1 MVPLISVRDREWRG
15 VRRHLGAALMVA
27 VMSILPAE
35 AADVAPPGQKVL
47 LVVAHP
53 DDEFAFAAT
62 TYRLARELGATVDQV
77 VITNGESGYHYS
89 GLAELVYGVRLTDR
103 ASARARLPEIRRQ
116 EALAAGRILG
126 IRRHYFLG
134 QRDDGVSRDVDDT
147 LQRLWD
153 SAGVLR
159 SLEGLMRRERYDF
172 VFTTL
177 PTAQTHA
184 HHRAAAV
191 LTLQA
196 VCRLPEAAR
205 PVVLAADPDDEDPA
219 AFTGL
224 PSYRVTQPIDT
235 RPVFTFDRRRRFGF
249 HDAFSYQIVVNWVIA
264 EYKSQGLFQNDY
276 NRRDSEQF
284 WAFAAS
290 GPEAAGRCD
299 VLASSLNNPASVL
312 AIR

>member
-1 MVPLISVRDREWRG
+1 
-15 VRRHLGAALMVA
+15 
-27 VMSILPAE
+27 
-35 AADVAPPGQKVL
+35 L

-53 DDEFAFAAT
+53 DDEYAFAAT

-77 VITNGESGYHYS
+77 VITNGEAGYHYS
-89 GLAELVYGVRLTDR
+89 ALAEQVYGVQLTDQ

-126 IRRHYFLG
+126 IRHHYFLG
-134 QRDDGVSRDVDDT
+134 QRDDGVTGDVDDT

-153 SAGVLR
+153 SARVVR
-159 SLEGLMRRERYDF
+159 SLEELMRRERYDF

-196 VCRLPEAAR
+196 VSRLLEETR
-205 PVVLAADPDDEDPA
+205 PVVLAADPDDEDPT

-224 PSYRVTQPIDT
+224 PGYPIT
-235 RPVFTFDRRRRFGF
+235 RPLTAKPVFTFDRRRRFGF

-284 WAFAAS
+284 WAFATGGADT
-290 GPEAAGRCD
+290 ARRCS
-299 VLASSLNNPASVL
+299 VLAASLNNPVSVL

>member
-1 MVPLISVRDREWRG
+1 MPTALLIALVLAFPVAGANAVPG
-15 VRRHLGAALMVA
+15 GH
-27 VMSILPAE
+27 
-35 AADVAPPGQKVL
+35 KVL

-53 DDEFAFAAT
+53 DDEYAFAAT
-62 TYRLARELGATVDQV
+62 TYRLTRDLDATVDQV
-77 VITNGESGYHYS
+77 VITNGEAGYHYS
-89 GLAELVYGVRLTDR
+89 ALAERVYGVQLTDP

-116 EALAAGRILG
+116 EAIAAGRILG
-126 IRRHYFLG
+126 IRHHYFLG
-134 QRDDGVSRDVDDT
+134 QRDDGVTTDVDDT

-153 SAGVLR
+153 SARVLR
-159 SLEGLMRRERYDF
+159 SLEELMRREHYDF

-191 LTLQA
+191 LALQA
-196 VCRLPEAAR
+196 VSRLSEEAR
-205 PVVLAADPDDEDPA
+205 PVVLAADPDDQEPA

-224 PSYRVTQPIDT
+224 PGYPIT
-235 RPVFTFDRRRRFGF
+235 WPITAKPVFTFDRRRRFGF

-284 WAFAAS
+284 WAFATGGADTARRCSALAAS
-290 GPEAAGRCD
+290 LD
-299 VLASSLNNPASVL
+299 NPVSVL